1 MSNLQVFSN
10 TEFGQIRTTMI
21 DGQPFFV
28 GKDVAEILGYA
39 NTRDAISR
47 HVDNEDKGV
56 AKCDTLGGGQELNVI
71 NESGLYSL
79 ILASKLPGAKRFKRW
94 VTAEVLPSIRK
105 SGGYI
110 SGQENLSDD
119 QLIAKALIVAQRQL
133 DERNRRIEEMRPKE
147 IFADAVS
154 ASHSSIIV
162 GELAK
167 LISQNGI
174 NIGQNRLFAWMR
186 ENGYLIRKQGS
197 SYNMPTQRSMEQGL
211 FEIKE
216 RSITNGDGSIRVTKT
231 PVVTG
236 KGQVYFINKFLE

>member
-167 LISQNGI
+167 LISQNGVS
-174 NIGQNRLFAWMR
+174 IGQNRLFAWMR